1 MVRDNL
7 SVETSIKLAHESY
20 VRFSKGKVVSP
31 DRAWLATREGL
42 SVYCMPSYVRGGKT
56 VSVKIARL
64 NPENPARSLPSVQA
78 IVHVYDSLTGR
89 ELAQVEAEAL
99 TELRT
104 AASSA
109 VATDLLAG
117 KNATVLGVFGTG
129 RQARAHV
136 QAIRHVRKVSRVL
149 VYSRSK
155 ARREKFATETASK
168 HGVDVTALAEPR
180 LVVRDSDILV
190 LATNSTKPLF
200 PGRITPPGVH
210 VNAIGA
216 ASPDAREVDTELVK
230 HSLIVVDSKPQALAS
245 YGDIVIPLEQG
256 AIRKSHVRELGEL
269 LLHPEKLDRSAQD
282 ITLFKSGGIAALD
295 GVAVDYLMSRLL

>member
-7 SVETSIKLAHESY
+7 SVETSITLARETYLKLA
-20 VRFSKGKVVSP
+20 KGQIASP
-31 DRAWLATREGL
+31 ERAWLATRDGL
-42 SVYCMPSYVRGGKT
+42 SVYCMPSYVGGGKT

-64 NPENPARSLPSVQA
+64 NPENLARSLPSVQA
-78 IVHVYDSLTGR
+78 IVLVYDSRTGR
-89 ELAQVEAEAL
+89 ELARIEAEAL

-109 VATDLLAG
+109 VATDLLARD
-117 KNATVLGVFGTG
+117 NAAVLGVFGTG

-136 QAIRHVRKVSRVL
+136 QAIRHVRRVSHVL

-155 ARREKFATETASK
+155 TRREKFAKETASK
-168 HGVDVTALAEPR
+168 NGVDITALPEPR
-180 LVVRDSDILV
+180 LVVKNSDILV

-200 PGRITPPGVH
+200 SGRITPPGIH

-230 HSLIVVDSKPQALAS
+230 QSIIVVDSKPQAFAS
-245 YGDIVIPLEQG
+245 YGDITIPLEQG

-269 LLHPEKLDRSAQD
+269 LLHPGKLDRSAQD

-295 GVAVDYLMSRLL
+295 GVAVEYLMSRLL